1 MYNLSVVEIKLQL
14 AIPGGHA
21 AGPNR
26 RTKMDKE
33 MEQPTLTLP
42 ELLKT
47 WEHCMEDSCI
57 GCPNAIPGTEIN
69 GFCECREFINRATL
83 RSLRAA
89 VNHKVETA

>member
-1 MYNLSVVEIKLQL
+1 
-14 AIPGGHA
+14 
-21 AGPNR
+21 
-26 RTKMDKE
+26 
-33 MEQPTLTLP
+33 MEENTEQAPLTLE

-89 VNHKVETA
+89 VNHKAETA

>member
-1 MYNLSVVEIKLQL
+1 
-14 AIPGGHA
+14 
-21 AGPNR
+21 
-26 RTKMDKE
+26 
-33 MEQPTLTLP
+33 MEEKTNQAPLTLE

-69 GFCECREFINRATL
+69 GLCECREFLHSATL

-89 VNHKVETA
+89 VKAKAETA